1 MASSAVR
8 RRQRIQHNVRRIDS
22 RHSRLSIRS
31 DHPPQTVA
39 VAGQKVAHGQAI
51 AGGSTSSSSVAGGSP
66 VFTRGSLLVP
76 RGNQDVARSLVRAAL
91 PILAAFLCGRS
102 VLNRLSGIGIW
113 NGQQASYPKDCSLFF
128 HRGVRTGN
136 ASLGAPDSARI
147 HCSPEQILGQALRR
161 SPLLGTFLLIIAM
174 AENHSAITVCK
185 ERLCWG
191 VCCCL
196 ASLRTLRR

>member
-1 MASSAVR
+1 MAKPSPEAAR
-8 RRQRIQHNVRRIDS
+8 E
-22 RHSRLSIRS
+22 
-31 DHPPQTVA
+31 
-39 VAGQKVAHGQAI
+39 
-51 AGGSTSSSSVAGGSP
+51 SSSSVAGGSA
-66 VFTRGSLLVP
+66 VFTARLPSCSP
-76 RGNQDVARSLVRAAL
+76 RQSRRRKGPWSKRPYPSPRRVLVRRL
-91 PILAAFLCGRS
+91 DPLRS
-102 VLNRLSGIGIW
+102 
-113 NGQQASYPKDCSLFF
+113 QQAFRDRNLERPTGIIPQRLFAIF

-136 ASLGAPDSARI
+136 ASLGGAPILHAP

-196 ASLRTLRR
+196 ASCEHCVADRSLVLAALPRVLGGYSCRPSLSRLRCGSGTRSPRG